1 MLSTDPACVVP
12 AAVAGAAL
20 RMAVSRSRPPA
31 LAQALTERLGLVPV
45 PMGSAGYKVAA
56 VVRGEVDLYVH
67 AGGQYE
73 WDSAAPV
80 AVALAAGLHASRI
93 DGSPLVY
100 NQENVLLPDLVVCR
114 PELAAGVLAEI
125 ANIMEVSA

>member
-1 MLSTDPACVVP
+1 MSVVP
-12 AAVAGAAL
+12 PSTGGPL
-20 RMAVSRSRPPA
+20 KMAVSRSRPPA
-31 LAQALTERLGLVPV
+31 LATELVARLGLEPV

-80 AVALAAGLHASRI
+80 ARA
-93 DGSPLVY
+93 
-100 NQENVLLPDLVVCR
+100 R
-114 PELAAGVLAEI
+114 PEGHTSVG
-125 ANIMEVSA
+125 

>member
-1 MLSTDPACVVP
+1 
-12 AAVAGAAL
+12 
-20 RMAVSRSRPPA
+20 MAVSRTRPPA
-31 LAQALTERLGLVPV
+31 LAERLVERLGLEPV

-80 AVALAAGLHASRI
+80 AVAKAAGLHASRL

-100 NQENVLLPDLVVCR
+100 NRADVLLPDLVVCR
-114 PELAAGVLAEI
+114 PELADLVLATI
-125 ANIMEVSA
+125 LEVSQ